1 MPRSRAKVDAK
12 CKWRLR
18 RGKANTDGQKAR
30 ASGPAPPIITTRP
43 FRLCA
48 HRDRAGTPSSSPSSI
63 ALRFFSAHSIP
74 STPPRPRSAQLLPR
88 TIQTRTAVP
97 RLDHGSWIMGQN
109 GDARS
114 HPTAPLRVASR
125 ESRLWDSQLLLG
137 EPRWLCP
144 PPRLPA
150 PHKSRTWKTVCTP
163 DR

>member
-97 RLDHGSWIMGQN
+97 RLDHGSERG
-109 GDARS
+109 RTLPP
-114 HPTAPLRVASR
+114 HCTTASR
-125 ESRLWDSQLLLG
+125 ESRVETLG
-137 EPRWLCP
+137 LAAAAR
-144 PPRLPA
+144 
-150 PHKSRTWKTVCTP
+150 
-163 DR
+163 